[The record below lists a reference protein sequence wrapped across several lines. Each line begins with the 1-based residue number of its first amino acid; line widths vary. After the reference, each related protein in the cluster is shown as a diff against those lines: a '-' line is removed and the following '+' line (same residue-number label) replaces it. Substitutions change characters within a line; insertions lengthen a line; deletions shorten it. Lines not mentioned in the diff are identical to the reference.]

1 VDHDFQ
7 LNFVTVFGF
16 NYDKAATFFE
26 VHRRTILRWYHGTPP
41 RVVKRFM
48 SVMARGYLPDYT
60 PFNDWRI
67 VGTDIYTP
75 NGKVSA
81 IDVEYARSYKMNAR
95 MLEARFRN
103 RDRNARELLESVERI
118 LGESEKLS
126 SVLKRVV

>member
-1 VDHDFQ
+1 MDHDFQ

-26 VHRRTILRWYHGTPP
+26 VHRRTILRWYHGSPP
-41 RVVKRFM
+41 RLVKRFM
-48 SVMARGYLPDYT
+48 SVMARGYLPEYS

-95 MLEARFRN
+95 MLETRFRN

-126 SVLKRVV
+126 FALRRVV